1 MGSKWFFLGWFLP
14 AFQRTLRNAAY
25 FRKFSYISWLLNI
38 PWIIIVKLFGNKLPL
53 DILWRN
59 YLISDLKIKS
69 STCDLAIQWSNWL
82 VTWLEI
88 RDADLRLDLNWKKPT
103 RTQLWWCVLVAQT
116 DLSDSTQHQSSQM
129 VKNYAW
135 YRKCIIKL
143 LTNRKPPKSLHYSVG
158 NIAGEWSWSQAK
170 WRITDRKTLSSS
182 KTYLWSAGE
191 TENQRSASSRA
202 SSYTFSRD

>member
-1 MGSKWFFLGWFLP
+1 MQYQIYFDKKVLDNREGFLD
-14 AFQRTLRNAAY
+14 
-25 FRKFSYISWLLNI
+25 
-38 PWIIIVKLFGNKLPL
+38 KLIYQTHCWCVCK
-53 DILWRN
+53 
-59 YLISDLKIKS
+59 LKIS
-69 STCDLAIQWSNWL
+69 SAAISQILHRYLGLLWYCFAIWFPNYKWSELRDSL
-82 VTWLEI
+82 VHQTHV
-88 RDADLRLDLNWKKPT
+88 R
-103 RTQLWWCVLVAQT
+103 CVLVAQT
-116 DLSDSTQHQSSQM
+116 DLSDSTQLQSSQV

-143 LTNRKPPKSLHYSVG
+143 LTNRKPPKSPHYSVG

-182 KTYLWSAGE
+182 KTYLWSVEE